1 MDEVLKILNVEIGEE
16 FELVD
21 TTDKRHRIKN
31 PYRFDEKYR
40 LYDGNW
46 HEYDYILNY
55 LLRGELNIK
64 GNMRENATIA
74 EIKLLTHLRNK
85 QNELK
90 SIQLRTLGETI
101 ASTIPDVSK
110 NDKEIIAELIIKLIS
125 RLGEGENSTSFLQ
138 SYKSYEH
145 FFTTLGVFIDHK
157 FNEDAYRQ
165 LIEED
170 IANCKRELGIK

>member
-1 MDEVLKILNVEIGEE
+1 MMIGSAKMTEIE
-16 FELVD
+16 
-21 TTDKRHRIKN
+21 
-31 PYRFDEKYR
+31 
-40 LYDGNW
+40 
-46 HEYDYILNY
+46 
-55 LLRGELNIK
+55 
-64 GNMRENATIA
+64 
-74 EIKLLTHLRNK
+74 LLTHLKNK

-110 NDKEIIAELIIKLIS
+110 NDKEIITGLIIKLIS
-125 RLGEGENSTSFLQ
+125 RLVGGENSTSFLQ
-138 SYKSYEH
+138 SYRNYEH

-170 IANCKRELGIK
+170 IDNCKRELGLK